1 MLELILIFLVS
12 LGCAYVTFELVRWG
26 NVKFPEM
33 NMNEKWWAFVGFLF
47 GFRGM
52 CFIAGYAIAK
62 VLITRMTKR

>member
-12 LGCAYVTFELVRWG
+12 LGCAYVTQELIMWG

-33 NMNEKWWAFVGFLF
+33 NMHVKWWAFVAFLF

-52 CFIAGYAIAK
+52 CFILGYAVAK
-62 VLITRMTKR
+62 VLITRLIKR